1 VTAHKPRIA
10 VVGTGWWST
19 EFHIPSLK
27 KYADCELVA
36 LIDPNIEK
44 RRKAEEMFDI
54 SAGFSSV
61 SEALSAMKI
70 DGAIVSTP
78 STLHY
83 PVAKELLENG
93 VHVMVE
99 KPFTTVASEAHE
111 LVKLASSKSLH
122 LTVGYTFQHTNAAM
136 ALKRALENEEVGEIL
151 LVNGLFASMVEAYY
165 RGVPEEYK
173 GIFKWAITG
182 PDPQTNSNP
191 KLSGGGQGQ
200 TQVTHAIGMILYA
213 LNQRVTQVAAF
224 MENRDLNVD
233 LLNAIAFTCEQN
245 TLGTIGSTGN
255 LRDGDKHQQEF
266 RYYGTK
272 GYILHDMRNGQLLV
286 RNDKGNEYEISG
298 NDIGDIYPALQ
309 TSRHLVDLI
318 TGKTQINL
326 APGLQ
331 SAWAVEF
338 IEAAYESSMTK
349 SIVKVRNL

>member
-1 VTAHKPRIA
+1 MSARPRIA

-27 KYADCELVA
+27 KYPDCELVA
-36 LIDPNIEK
+36 LIDPNAEK
-44 RRKAEEMFDI
+44 RKKAQDMFDI
-54 SAGFSSV
+54 AAGFGSV
-61 SEALSAMKI
+61 TEALSEMKI
-70 DGAIVSTP
+70 DGAIVATP

-111 LVKLASSKSLH
+111 LVNLADSKSLH
-122 LTVGYTFQHTNAAM
+122 LTVGYTFQHTKAAL
-136 ALKRALENEEVGEIL
+136 ALKRALENEEIGEIL
-151 LVNGLFASMVEAYY
+151 LVNGLFASMAEAYY

-200 TQVTHAIGMILYA
+200 TQVTHAIGMVLYA
-213 LNQRVTQVAAF
+213 LNQRATQVAAF

-233 LLNAIAFTCEQN
+233 LVDAIAFTCERN
-245 TLGTIGSTGN
+245 TLGTMGSTGN

-272 GYILHDMRNGQLLV
+272 GYILHDMREGQLLV
-286 RNDKGNEYEISG
+286 RNDKGYEYEISG
-298 NDIGDIYPALQ
+298 KDVGDIYPALE

-318 TGKTQINL
+318 TGKTQINFG
-326 APGLQ
+326 PGLQ

-338 IEAAYESSMTK
+338 LEAAYESAATK
-349 SIVKVRNL
+349 SIVQVRNL